1 MKILNRSILL
11 YVVAVSVLLCAAT
24 VLLMFW
30 RGAGL
35 IQPTS
40 KEIVAS
46 CSGGDDHAACYETE
60 VSALYPNLSVAR
72 IFDVIRE
79 IRREDPSYQFC
90 HVLAHKIGERVVAE
104 DPNRWIDA
112 IPLNP
117 SDGLCSNGFIHGV
130 VGGRFRAEVLDD
142 ATLQKLLPDFRR
154 ACEPRTGWQPSG
166 LDQAIC
172 YHGLGHLYDFITNAD
187 LPKALDI
194 CTQTTTEQ
202 YRRVCIEGVFMQ
214 IYQPLEPDDYLM
226 IEQMPV
232 KPTANTVRQFCAQYR
247 SNPAYEG
254 ACLRESW
261 PMHPGMDDGTGVES
275 FCSNQPNEDEGTA
288 CYQTATAI
296 IGRQSL
302 GNPEKAASAC
312 GQLPGTWQDMCFST
326 VAQAFLEENRTDASK
341 AIEFCGRA
349 QGSLAERCISSLVG
363 QAAFIFG
370 RNKSEMKAFCAA
382 LPSEMRDQCHRL

>member
-1 MKILNRSILL
+1 MRKLLFIFIFITFIMLLVWFTVWSEQSPTRKI
-11 YVVAVSVLLCAAT
+11 VSDCAQA
-24 VLLMFW
+24 
-30 RGAGL
+30 RDR
-35 IQPTS
+35 P
-40 KEIVAS
+40 
-46 CSGGDDHAACYETE
+46 ACYEAE
-60 VSALYPNLSVAR
+60 VSTLYPKLSVAH
-72 IFDVIRE
+72 IFNVIRE
-79 IRREDPSYQFC
+79 IRKEDPSYQFC
-90 HVLAHKIGERVVAE
+90 HVLAHKVGERVVAE

-142 ATLQKLLPDFRR
+142 ATLNKLLPDFRR
-154 ACEPRTGWQPSG
+154 ACEPRTGWEPSS

-194 CTQTTTEQ
+194 CTQTTSQT

-232 KPTANTVRQFCAQYR
+232 KPTTSTVRQFCA
-247 SNPAYEG
+247 SFKNPEYVG

-261 PMHPGMDDGTGVES
+261 PMHAGMADGTGVES
-275 FCSNQPNEDEGTA
+275 FCSNQPNAEEETA
-288 CYQTATAI
+288 CYQSATAI

-302 GNPEKAASAC
+302 GNPERAASAC
-312 GQLPGTWQDMCFST
+312 ELLPQKRQDTCFST

-341 AIEFCGRA
+341 AVGFCERA
-349 QGSLAERCISSLVG
+349 QGSLAERCMTSLIA
-363 QAAFIFG
+363 QAPFIFG
-370 RNKSEMKAFCAA
+370 QNKSEMKAFCAA
-382 LPSEMRDQCHRL
+382 IPSDMRTRCD